1 VVELHQQPET
11 LLDPDVVGV
20 GDDDVVDRL
29 ALRRLELGQELL
41 VRGVVGFLEVDAELL
56 LELPGV
62 LGIVVLGP
70 VVEVE
75 RALDL
80 LLVEG
85 RARDRRRVAAP
96 AGGAAARGR
105 RDRERAGAQQ
115 LAPVEDAQTPSLR
128 DVGLACDCV
137 QIPESCA

>member
-1 VVELHQQPET
+1 
-11 LLDPDVVGV
+11 VVGI

-29 ALRRLELGQELL
+29 TLRRLELGQELL
-41 VRGVVGFLEVDAELL
+41 VRGVVRLLEVDAELL

-62 LGIVVLGP
+62 LRVVVLGP

-80 LLVEG
+80 LLPEG
-85 RARDRRRVAAP
+85 RAPDRRRVAPA

-105 RDRERAGAQQ
+105 RDRERACAQQ
-115 LAPVEDAQTPSLR
+115 LAPVEDAETPPLG
-128 DVGLACDCV
+128 DVGRACDCV
-137 QIPESCA
+137 

>member
-1 VVELHQQPET
+1 
-11 LLDPDVVGV
+11 VVGV

-41 VRGVVGFLEVDAELL
+41 VRGVVRLLEVDAELL

-62 LGIVVLGP
+62 LRVVVLRP

-80 LLVEG
+80 LLLERG
-85 RARDRRRVAAP
+85 ARDGRGAAAP
-96 AGGAAARGR
+96 AGGAAAGGR
-105 RDRERAGAQQ
+105 RDRERAGAEQ
-115 LAPVEDAQTPSLR
+115 LAPVQDAETPPLR

>member
-1 VVELHQQPET
+1 
-11 LLDPDVVGV
+11 VVGV

-29 ALRRLELGQELL
+29 ALRRLELGQQLL
-41 VRGVVGFLEVDAELL
+41 VRGVVRLLELDAELL
-56 LELPGV
+56 LELLGV
-62 LGIVVLGP
+62 VRVVVLGP

-80 LLVEG
+80 LLLEG
-85 RARDRRRVAAP
+85 RATDRRRVAPA

-105 RDRERAGAQQ
+105 RDRERPGAEQ
-115 LAPVEDAQTPSLR
+115 LAPVEDAETPPLG

-137 QIPESCA
+137 QIQESCA